1 MDTSRGFSRILLAT
15 DGSEQAAAAVD
26 ATIELA
32 RFSSATVRVIH
43 IWNLDVLQRD
53 GHWEVED
60 RREARDLVN
69 ATVDRLTSAGLV
81 AEGEV
86 FRADSGHVA
95 TSIATVAR
103 EFSADLVVLGSRGL
117 SDWQSMFRHSV
128 SHKVLS
134 VVDCPV
140 LVVRGRP
147 AGSAAKVHR
156 ILLAVAG
163 GEDVAA
169 AVKAAVGAASARVST
184 VMVVHVDQAI
194 FGAQGFAYV
203 ESDEEIRDTMAAAI
217 GLLRASGIEAEGL
230 VARSGPVA
238 KAIAEIATNWNA
250 DVIVVNSSRMGDL
263 ASMLVGSVSHDLLH
277 ISDRPVLIAE
287 RKRS

>member
-1 MDTSRGFSRILLAT
+1 MDTPRGFSRILLAT
-15 DGSEQAAAAVD
+15 DGTEQAEAAVD
-26 ATIELA
+26 TTIAFA
-32 RFSSATVRVIH
+32 RLSDATVRVVH
-43 IWNLDVLQRD
+43 VWNLEVHETE
-53 GHWEVED
+53 GHWKVED
-60 RREARDLVN
+60 RREAEKLVN
-69 ATVDRLTSAGLV
+69 ATVDRLTSAGIV

-86 FRADSGHVA
+86 FRADTSRVA
-95 TSIATVAR
+95 SSIATVAR
-103 EFSADLVVLGSRGL
+103 DFKADLVVLGTRGL
-117 SDWQSMFRHSV
+117 SDWQSMFKHSV

-134 VVDCPV
+134 VLDCPV

-147 AGSAAKVHR
+147 AGIGPQAHR

-169 AVKAAVGAASARVST
+169 AVKAAVGAAYAIPST
-184 VMVVHVDQAI
+184 VMVVHVAQTI
-194 FGAQGFAYV
+194 VGAQGYAFV

-217 GLLRASGIEAEGL
+217 RLLRESGIEAEGL

-250 DVIVVNSSRMGDL
+250 DVIVVSSSRMGDL
-263 ASMLVGSVSHDLLH
+263 ASMLVGSVSHDLLR

-287 RKRS
+287 RKR